1 MTHGKI
7 RKTLSLEAF
16 MRKLLLI
23 LAVGMFLA
31 FPFSASAQSDAAL
44 SFVTVQLWPEY
55 DQPSMLVIVDFQTA
69 ANTSLPATLTFR
81 IPSDANLIAVAS
93 DAGNGQF
100 LDHLYDSPIAE
111 GEYQTFSLT
120 VEENKPHRFEY
131 YQPLAFNGE
140 DRIFSYLWDNGYAV
154 ENFQYLFLEP
164 LDVTSVSL
172 DPTYTTQDTSNGLK
186 YYDGA
191 PVQLAAGEQYTLNM
205 SYTKT
210 TDTLV
215 SQAQSVQIAE
225 PVNEDT
231 PGRVSLANSLP
242 YIIGGLG
249 IIMIA
254 GGLMY
259 YFQWGRRSAGSKSR
273 RRHSQSTPESDATSA
288 YCPQCGA
295 RAKPSDRFCRTCGA
309 RLRHEET

>member
-1 MTHGKI
+1 
-7 RKTLSLEAF
+7 
-16 MRKLLLI
+16 MRKLILIFLLG
-23 LAVGMFLA
+23 AFLA
-31 FPFSASAQSDAAL
+31 FPISASAQSDADLA
-44 SFVTVQLWPEY
+44 FVTVQLWPEY

-69 ANTSLPATLTFR
+69 ANTSLPASLNFR
-81 IPSDANLIAVAS
+81 IPAEANLIAVAS

-100 LDHLYDSPIAE
+100 LDHPYEAPVAE
-111 GEYQTFSLT
+111 GEYQIFSM
-120 VEENKPHRFEY
+120 VIEENKPYRFEY
-131 YQPLAFNGE
+131 YQPLSFNGE
-140 DRIFSYLWDNGYAV
+140 ERLFSYLWDNVYAV
-154 ENFQYLFLEP
+154 EKFQYLFLEP
-164 LDVTSVSL
+164 LDVTGISL
-172 DPTYTTQDTSNGLK
+172 DPNFTAQETFNGLN

-191 PVQLAAGEQYTLNM
+191 SVKLAASEQYTLNI

-215 SQAQSVQIAE
+215 SQAQAVQIAE

-231 PGRVSLANSLP
+231 PGRVSLANSMP

-254 GGLMY
+254 GGLTY
-259 YFQWGRRSAGSKSR
+259 YFQWGRRSAGSGRSR
-273 RRHSQSTPESDATSA
+273 RRTHSNADSNATSV

>member
-1 MTHGKI
+1 
-7 RKTLSLEAF
+7 
-16 MRKLLLI
+16 MRKLISI
-23 LAVGMFLA
+23 LFLGMFLA
-31 FPFSASAQSDAAL
+31 FPISASAQSDAAL

-69 ANTSLPATLTFR
+69 ADTSLPTTLTFR

-93 DAGNGQF
+93 DAGGGQF
-100 LDHLYDSPIAE
+100 LDHPYEAPVMD
-111 GEYQTFSLT
+111 GEYQTFSMV
-120 VEENKPHRFEY
+120 VEESTPYRFEY
-131 YQPLAFNGE
+131 YQTLSFDGE
-140 DRIFSYLWDNGYAV
+140 SRIFSYLWDNDYAV

-172 DPTYTTQDTSNGLK
+172 EPNFTAQETFNGLN

-191 PVQLAAGEQYTLNM
+191 PVKLAAGEQYALNV

-215 SQAQSVQIAE
+215 SQAQAVQIAE

-259 YFQWGRRSAGSKSR
+259 YFQWGRHASGSGKAR
-273 RRHSQSTPESDATSA
+273 RRVHANADNSATSV

-295 RAKPSDRFCRTCGA
+295 RAKPADRFCRTCGA

>member
-1 MTHGKI
+1 
-7 RKTLSLEAF
+7 
-16 MRKLLLI
+16 MRKLILI
-23 LAVGMFLA
+23 FLVGMFLA
-31 FPFSASAQSDAAL
+31 FPISASAQSDAGL
-44 SFVTVQLWPEY
+44 DFVTVQLWPEY
-55 DQPSMLVIVDFQTA
+55 DQPSMLVIVDFQIA
-69 ANTSLPATLTFR
+69 ANTTLPASLTFR
-81 IPSDANLIAVAS
+81 IPAEANLIAVAS

-100 LDHLYDSPIAE
+100 LDHPYDAPVAQ
-111 GEYQTFSLT
+111 GEYQIFSL
-120 VEENKPHRFEY
+120 VIEENKPYRFEY
-131 YQPLAFNGE
+131 YQPLSFNGE
-140 DRIFSYLWDNGYAV
+140 ERIFSYLWDNAYAV
-154 ENFQYLFLEP
+154 EKFQYLFLEP
-164 LDVTSVSL
+164 LDVTSISL
-172 DPTYTTQDTSNGLK
+172 DPNFTAQEIFNGLN

-191 PVQLAAGEQYTLNM
+191 SVQLTAGEQYTLNL
-205 SYTKT
+205 SYKKT

-215 SQAQSVQIAE
+215 SQAQAVQIAE

-249 IIMIA
+249 VIMIA

-259 YFQWGRRSAGSKSR
+259 YFQWGRRSAGSGKSR
-273 RRHSQSTPESDATSA
+273 RRAQSNAESNATSV

>member
-1 MTHGKI
+1 
-7 RKTLSLEAF
+7 

-44 SFVTVQLWPEY
+44 SFVVVQLWPEY

-69 ANTSLPATLTFR
+69 ANTALPASLTFR

-93 DAGNGQF
+93 DAGGGEF
-100 LDHLYDSPIAE
+100 LDHPYDGPVVEA
-111 GEYQTFSLT
+111 GYQTFSLT
-120 VEENKPHRFEY
+120 VEENKPYRFEY
-131 YQPLAFNGE
+131 YQPLSFNGE
-140 DRIFSYLWDNGYAV
+140 ERVFSYLWDNGYAV
-154 ENFQYLFLEP
+154 ENFKYFFLEP
-164 LDVTSVSL
+164 LDATDVTL
-172 DPTYTTQDTSNGLK
+172 DPAYSTQDTNNGLK
-186 YYDGA
+186 YYGSA
-191 PVQLAAGEQYTLNM
+191 PTPLATGEQYTLNA

-210 TDTLV
+210 SDTLV
-215 SQAQSVQIAE
+215 SQAQAVQIAE

-259 YFQWGRRSAGSKSR
+259 YFQWGRRSAGSSKSR
-273 RRHSQSTPESDATSA
+273 RRPSQSTPESDAANA

-295 RAKPSDRFCRTCGA
+295 RAKSSDRFCRTCGA
-309 RLRHEET
+309 RLRHEEN

>member
-1 MTHGKI
+1 
-7 RKTLSLEAF
+7 
-16 MRKLLLI
+16 MRKLISILL
-23 LAVGMFLA
+23 LGMFLA
-31 FPFSASAQSDAAL
+31 FPISASAQSDAAL

-69 ANTSLPATLTFR
+69 ANTTLPATLTFR
-81 IPSDANLIAVAS
+81 IPAGASLIAVAA
-93 DAGNGQF
+93 DTGNGQF
-100 LDHLYDSPIAE
+100 LDHPYTGPIAE
-111 GEYQTFSLT
+111 GEYQTFSMV
-120 VEENKPHRFEY
+120 VEQNIPYRFEY
-131 YQPLAFNGE
+131 YESLTYNSDE
-140 DRIFSYLWDNGYAV
+140 RIFSYLWDNEYAV

-164 LDVTSVSL
+164 LDVTEVSL
-172 DPTYTTQDTSNGLK
+172 DPKHTAQETFNGLN

-191 PVQLAAGEQYTLNM
+191 PVKLAAGEQYSLNV

-215 SQAQSVQIAE
+215 SDAQSVQIAE

-259 YFQWGRRSAGSKSR
+259 YFQWGRHSAGSSKQR
-273 RRHSQSTPESDATSA
+273 RRVRFTTENDATSV
-288 YCPQCGA
+288 YCPQCGS

-309 RLRHEET
+309 RLRHEEA

>member
-1 MTHGKI
+1 
-7 RKTLSLEAF
+7 
-16 MRKLLLI
+16 MRKLISILL
-23 LAVGMFLA
+23 LGMFLA
-31 FPFSASAQSDAAL
+31 FPISASAQSDAAL

-55 DQPSMLVIVDFQTA
+55 DDPSMLVIVDFQAA
-69 ANTSLPATLTFR
+69 ANTTLPATLTFR
-81 IPSDANLIAVAS
+81 IPAEANLIAVAS
-93 DAGNGQF
+93 DTGNGQF
-100 LDHLYDSPIAE
+100 LDHPYTGPNPE
-111 GEYQTFSLT
+111 GEYQTFSM
-120 VEENKPHRFEY
+120 VIEQNIPYRFEY
-131 YQPLAFNGE
+131 YEPLSYNGDE
-140 DRIFSYLWDNGYAV
+140 RIFSYLWNNEYAV

-164 LDVTSVSL
+164 LDVTEVSL
-172 DPTYTTQDTSNGLK
+172 DPKHTAQETFNGLN

-191 PVQLAAGEQYTLNM
+191 PVKLAAGEQYSLKA

-215 SQAQSVQIAE
+215 SDAQSVQIAE

-259 YFQWGRRSAGSKSR
+259 YFQWGRHSAASPKQR
-273 RRHSQSTPESDATSA
+273 RRIKSNTESDATSV
-288 YCPQCGA
+288 YCPQCGS

-309 RLRHEET
+309 RLRHEEA

>member
-1 MTHGKI
+1 
-7 RKTLSLEAF
+7 
-16 MRKLLLI
+16 MRKLILI
-23 LAVGMFLA
+23 FLA
-31 FPFSASAQSDAAL
+31 GVFFALPISASAQNDAGL

-55 DQPSMLVIVDFQTA
+55 DQPSMLVIVDFQA
-69 ANTSLPATLTFR
+69 ATDTTLPATLSFR
-81 IPSDANLIAVAS
+81 IPTEANLIAVAS

-100 LDHLYDSPIAE
+100 LDHPYDGPTAE

-120 VEENKPHRFEY
+120 IEENKPYRFEY
-131 YQPLAFNGE
+131 YQPLSFNGE
-140 DRIFSYLWDNGYAV
+140 ERIFSYLWESGYAV
-154 ENFQYLFLEP
+154 ENFKYLLLEP
-164 LDVTSVSL
+164 LDATNVTV
-172 DPTYTTQDTSNGLK
+172 DPNYTAQETFNGLN

-191 PVQLAAGEQYTLNM
+191 PVRLAAGEQYALNM
-205 SYTKT
+205 SYKKT

-215 SQAQSVQIAE
+215 SQAQAVQIAE

-231 PGRVSLANSLP
+231 PGRVSLTNSLP

-273 RRHSQSTPESDATSA
+273 RRHSQSTAENDATSA

-309 RLRHEET
+309 RLRHDEA

>member
-1 MTHGKI
+1 
-7 RKTLSLEAF
+7 
-16 MRKLLLI
+16 MRKLI
-23 LAVGMFLA
+23 LAFLVGVFLA
-31 FPFSASAQSDAAL
+31 FPISASAQGAASL
-44 SFVTVQLWPEY
+44 AFVTVQLWPEY

-69 ANTSLPATLTFR
+69 ANTTLPASLTFR
-81 IPSDANLIAVAS
+81 IPAEANLIAVAS
-93 DAGNGQF
+93 DSGNGQF
-100 LDHLYDSPIAE
+100 LDHPYEAPVAE

-120 VEENKPHRFEY
+120 VEENKPYRFEY

-164 LDVTSVSL
+164 LDVTSATF
-172 DPTYTTQDTSNGLK
+172 DPTYTTQETSNGLK

-191 PVQLAAGEQYTLNM
+191 PVQLAAGEQYTLNL

-215 SQAQSVQIAE
+215 SQAQAVQIAE

-231 PGRVSLANSLP
+231 PGRVSLTNSLP

-259 YFQWGRRSAGSKSR
+259 YFQWGRTSSNKPR
-273 RRHSQSTPESDATSA
+273 RRTHSNAESNDESNA

-309 RLRHEET
+309 RLRHEEA

>member
-1 MTHGKI
+1 
-7 RKTLSLEAF
+7 

-23 LAVGMFLA
+23 LLLGTFLA
-31 FPFSASAQSDAAL
+31 FPISASAQSDAAL

-55 DQPSMLVIVDFQTA
+55 DQPSMLVIVDFQA
-69 ANTSLPATLTFR
+69 AATTSLPATLSFR
-81 IPSDANLIAVAS
+81 IPAEANLIAVAS
-93 DAGNGQF
+93 DTGSGQF
-100 LDHLYDSPIAE
+100 LDHPYTDPTAE
-111 GEYQTFSLT
+111 GEYQTFSM
-120 VEENKPHRFEY
+120 VIEQNVPYRFEY
-131 YQPLAFNGE
+131 YEPLSYNE
-140 DRIFSYLWDNGYAV
+140 DQRIFSYLWDNGYAV
-154 ENFQYLFLEP
+154 ENFKYLFLEP
-164 LDVTSVSL
+164 LDVSSVSL
-172 DPTYTTQDTSNGLK
+172 DPKYTAQETFNGLN

-191 PVQLAAGEQYTLNM
+191 PVKLAAGEQYSLKVN
-205 SYTKT
+205 YTKT

-259 YFQWGRRSAGSKSR
+259 YFQWGRHSAGSGRSR
-273 RRHSQSTPESDATSA
+273 RRTHSNSESDATSV

-309 RLRHEET
+309 RLRHEEA